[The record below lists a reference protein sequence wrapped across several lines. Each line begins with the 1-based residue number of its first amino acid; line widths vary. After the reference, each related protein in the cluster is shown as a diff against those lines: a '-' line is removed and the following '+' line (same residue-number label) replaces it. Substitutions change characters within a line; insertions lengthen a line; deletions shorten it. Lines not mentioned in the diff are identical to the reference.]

1 MLPVGR
7 QVRERRAGN
16 VIKLRKNITFKPS
29 LWPAIE
35 RVDERSKV
43 RVSSRSAFITVVLF
57 VK

>member
-16 VIKLRKNITFKPS
+16 VNRLRKNITFKPS

-35 RVDERSKV
+35 EGGRAKQSPGE
-43 RVSSRSAFITVVLF
+43 
-57 VK
+57 